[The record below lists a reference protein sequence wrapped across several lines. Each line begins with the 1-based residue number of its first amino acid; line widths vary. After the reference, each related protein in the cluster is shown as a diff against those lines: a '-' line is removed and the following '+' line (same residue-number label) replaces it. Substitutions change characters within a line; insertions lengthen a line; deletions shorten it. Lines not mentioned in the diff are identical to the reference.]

1 MDGCADVLAAPGKTD
16 MTRRRFGFTSRCL
29 QAACL
34 ALAAILVGAAP
45 GQAAQA
51 GRATSIHLYFVA
63 IGDGG
68 KSGLKIGCG
77 DSLVTV
83 NRPIAPTR
91 APLSAA
97 FRLLLSEHHR
107 YIGQSGLYNSLYRSR
122 LSLKSASV
130 VHGKTRI
137 ALVGSM
143 SLGGECDNP
152 RVYAQLRH
160 TALQFKSVDNHN
172 LTITINGVPL
182 SKRLSLKG

>member
-1 MDGCADVLAAPGKTD
+1 MKG
-16 MTRRRFGFTSRCL
+16 RRIGLPCRTLG
-29 QAACL
+29 AVCL
-34 ALAAILVGAAP
+34 ALTAVFGGAAP
-45 GQAAQA
+45 GQAAQTA
-51 GRATSIHLYFVA
+51 RVTSIHLYYVA
-63 IGDGG
+63 IGDAG
-68 KSGLKIGCG
+68 KSGLKFGCG
-77 DSLVTV
+77 DSLVAV
-83 NRPIAPTR
+83 NRTVAPTNT
-91 APLSAA
+91 PLTAA
-97 FRLLLSEHHR
+97 FRLLLSDHHR

-122 LSLKSASV
+122 LTLKSASI

-137 ALVGSM
+137 ALTGSM